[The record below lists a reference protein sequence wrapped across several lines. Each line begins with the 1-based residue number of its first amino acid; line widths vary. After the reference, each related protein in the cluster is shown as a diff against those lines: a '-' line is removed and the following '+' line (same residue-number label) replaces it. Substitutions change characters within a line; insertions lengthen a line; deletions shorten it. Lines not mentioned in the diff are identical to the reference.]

1 MIFDRPSSEPDGA
14 ALHAVGARHPLEGAS
29 VLLCGATGGIGAAL
43 AVELD
48 RRGAQLTL
56 CGRDVAR
63 LAELPVPGARI
74 VRDLRTVSGCKD
86 AVRGA
91 VAYAGALDVLLN
103 AVGVV
108 AFGAVSDLS
117 AGVVEHL
124 LLANAMIPMMLASE
138 ALAVIPQGGA
148 IVNISGVIAERN
160 LPGMAAYG
168 ASKAAVRAF
177 DEALSREARHR
188 GVRVIDA
195 RPPHTET
202 TLPSR
207 ALEGSAPKL
216 RKGLA
221 PAQVART
228 ICDALESGA
237 ADVPSAAFA
246 TAPA

>member
-1 MIFDRPSSEPDGA
+1 MLFDRPSLKFEGS
-14 ALHAVGARHPLEGAS
+14 AVAPAEAEHPLAGAS

-56 CGRDVAR
+56 SGRDVGR
-63 LAELPVPGARI
+63 LADLPVPGARI
-74 VRDLRTVSGCKD
+74 VRDLRTVSGCRD

-91 VAYAGALDVLLN
+91 IEHAGALDVLVN
-103 AVGVV
+103 AVGVA
-108 AFGAVSDLS
+108 AFGAVSELS
-117 AGVVEHL
+117 ATVVEHL

-138 ALAVIPQGGA
+138 ALAVIPEGGA

-202 TLPSR
+202 GLALR
-207 ALEGSAPKL
+207 ALQGSAPKL
-216 RKGLA
+216 RRGIA
-221 PAQVART
+221 PSRVAET

-237 ADVPSAAFA
+237 RDVPSAAFA
-246 TAPA
+246 TAPQ